1 MGIMDRDYMYEDY
14 ETKIKSRNERLAKQ
28 ARQDEIFKILQ
39 KPKLTWFDK
48 RRLNRLME
56 KNKKA

>member
-28 ARQDEIFKILQ
+28 ARQDEIFQ
-39 KPKLTWFDK
+39 KPKMNWFDK